1 MLLSLLWFLLKFIA
15 FNLKKKSNFQHF
27 FRTKIYHGFDFEG
40 SVRSLFLQLQRNK
53 HIAFIFFMF
62 VVKNIYKCNTLDT
75 IVHCLWDLICIY
87 NIECRI
93 SYDRLKEVHSW
104 NCYIKGSYL
113 DLQKSLI
120 NNFVSQST
128 NKIALSR
135 ETLKYGL
142 S

>member
-1 MLLSLLWFLLKFIA
+1 MLWFLLKFIA
-15 FNLKKKSNFQHF
+15 FNLKKNPIFNIFFVLKFIMGLILKVLFEAFFCNFKGINTSH
-27 FRTKIYHGFDFEG
+27 
-40 SVRSLFLQLQRNK
+40 LF
-53 HIAFIFFMF
+53 FFMF

-135 ETLKYGL
+135 ETFKYGL